1 MKVLRDEAA
10 PAADLKAIDGVRPV
24 LAQLSP
30 AGRRK
35 LLALV
40 ARQCLEDAEW
50 TEVPL
55 FNDAGQPFCYLMA
68 QPRPEDEFDS
78 ELTPAV
84 AAEIVRR
91 AMTPEDSISW
101 QEMLAELE
109 AEDAKAGLPAEGP
122 PAADQ
127 EAAPTT
133 RR

>member
-10 PAADLKAIDGVRPV
+10 PPPDLKAIDGVRPV

-30 AGRRK
+30 AGRRN

-55 FNDAGQPFCYLMA
+55 FNDEGRPFSYVMA
-68 QPRPEDEFDS
+68 LPKPEDEFES

-109 AEDAKAGLPAEGP
+109 AEDAKDALPAEGP
-122 PAADQ
+122 PAAGQ
-127 EAAPTT
+127 GAALTT

>member
-1 MKVLRDEAA
+1 MKVLRDEPA
-10 PAADLKAIDGVRPV
+10 PADLMAIDGVRPL
-24 LAQLSP
+24 LAQLTP

-35 LLALV
+35 LLALI

-55 FNDAGQPFCYLMA
+55 FNDRGQPFSYVMA
-68 QPRPEDEFDS
+68 LPRPEDELDA
-78 ELTPAV
+78 ELTPAG

-109 AEDAKAGLPAEGP
+109 AEDANEVPPTVGQ

-127 EAAPTT
+127 GAVPTT